1 MYDYVVM
8 LAMSEPYQIDNLFPV
23 LFLGERK
30 VRPEIKPFKNNICH
44 LLKTMTGT
52 RVSDMVNCISTMS
65 TVQGNKYPI
74 GCGLSYQV
82 GK

>member
-52 RVSDMVNCISTMS
+52 RVSDMHIYNVNCT
-65 TVQGNKYPI
+65 GK
-74 GCGLSYQV
+74 QV
-82 GK
+82 PNWMWFKLPGR